1 MNDLMNVDRYFVL
14 ADFDA
19 YATTQQ
25 EVGKAYAD
33 SSRWGAMSL
42 LNTAR
47 SGKFS
52 SDRTVRQYCEDIWKL
67 PVRDELSPIEGV
79 VVAR

>member
-1 MNDLMNVDRYFVL
+1 MRRVL

-19 YATTQQ
+19 YAEAQ
-25 EVGKAYAD
+25 EKAGKAYAD
-33 SSRWGAMSL
+33 VAGWGAMSL

-52 SDRTVRQYCEDIWKL
+52 SDRTIRQYCEDVWKL
-67 PVRDELSPIEGV
+67 PVVNP
-79 VVAR
+79 